1 MESVA
6 RGESKIN
13 LAQWLTNALSSKN
26 KRWAENVVSLCADA
40 KMLTGD
46 VLIASAFISYVGP
59 FTKPFRTQLMD
70 KVFQPFLQTKFQK
83 ITGED

>member
-6 RGESKIN
+6 RGESKLN
-13 LAQWLTNALSSKN
+13 LAQRLTNALSSEN
-26 KRWAENVVSLCADA
+26 KRWAENVVSLREDA

-70 KVFQPFLQTKFQK
+70 EVFQPFLQTEFQK